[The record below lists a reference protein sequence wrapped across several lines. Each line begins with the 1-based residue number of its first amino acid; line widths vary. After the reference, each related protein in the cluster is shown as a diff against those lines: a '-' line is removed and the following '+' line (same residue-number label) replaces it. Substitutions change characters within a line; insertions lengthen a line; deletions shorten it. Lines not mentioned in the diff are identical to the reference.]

1 MRFLPFFKRLLSW
14 LVWLPGLLIV
24 LFVWTGFPFWSSGDD
39 RYFETS
45 SISDDTMIDTFPSG
59 FRFDDSLP
67 NYRYR
72 EIEDSLRWVKD
83 VNKFNNT
90 FSTEGFSASYL
101 GFYTARRRD
110 SFYMKTGVKGIRS
123 IPINKPVGYYLG
135 LDNYLLAEDH
145 ETFRNN
151 DRTLL
156 KYPVWT
162 HKDSSKKHRTGY
174 YKIQQLD
181 IDVATLSEE
190 KKHNANEPRTVYI
203 QVSKTKFETLK
214 TIIGGIT
221 ILIKVFFFIVC
232 FLLPLWVIRDIASK
246 DCFKKRTYKRLFL
259 IAFTILG
266 TVFFDIMLAYIT
278 HWFYKDIIPDAFS
291 LSLRKMISDSIAW
304 LVVGYITLVFAFAF
318 RKGSRLQ
325 HDQSLT
331 I

>member
-1 MRFLPFFKRLLSW
+1 MRIPKLLKRSLSW
-14 LVWLPGLLIV
+14 VVWLPGLLIV
-24 LFVWTGFPFWSSGDD
+24 LFVWTGFPFWGSGEDI
-39 RYFETS
+39 YYETS
-45 SISDDTMIDTFPSG
+45 SINDDTMIDTFPSG

-72 EIEDSLRWVKD
+72 EIEDSLRWIKD
-83 VNKFNNT
+83 VHKFNNT

-123 IPINKPVGYYLG
+123 IPINKPAGYYLG
-135 LDNYLLAEDH
+135 LDNYFLAEDH

-151 DRTLL
+151 DRTFL

-190 KKHNANEPRTVYI
+190 KKYNTNEPRTVYI

-221 ILIKVFFFIVC
+221 ILTKVFFLIVC
-232 FLLPLWVIRDIASK
+232 FLLPLWVINDIARGI
-246 DCFKKRTYKRLFL
+246 CFKKKTYKRLFL

-266 TVFFDIMLAYIT
+266 SILFDILLAYIT
-278 HWFYKDIIPDAFS
+278 HWLYKEKIPAAFS
-291 LSLRKMISDSIAW
+291 LNLRMMISNSIVW
-304 LVVGYITLVFAFAF
+304 LVAGYITLVFAFAF
-318 RKGSRLQ
+318 RKGYKLQ
-325 HDQSLT
+325 QEQSLT